1 MSLPALQW
9 RKLPV
14 VTISSAISSSDYLR
28 TINNMLTGSTYFDGS
43 ARTVGSG
50 SAWSSSIA
58 YTTGSNVEAVLCY
71 PPFRTQLSQS
81 VLIVTKA
88 TSGAASGGTPT
99 LSTNEPGYVLGAI
112 YVGLSKNSG
121 NFTNWTGSTPMG
133 ISSSFSGYMGMQA
146 VAMHTFT
153 TGKITIYESKEALIL
168 NIGNS
173 SIPPTVNYVVLC
185 GALYDPQQTTTSVEA
200 ELDNRLYGILKS
212 HRTTGPEALFLN
224 SNGGFL
230 DHSTSTSNP
239 KHVMFTPQQSV
250 LKTMNCTKFV
260 SGNFVSSGFI
270 SNTGKLV
277 KIPLYFVD
285 ATTYNFQGTLR
296 DVYAIRASANNLIFR
311 DGSSNIV
318 GFTISNT
325 DTTANDAILLSYT

>member
-71 PPFRTQLSQS
+71 PPLTTQLSQS
-81 VLIVTKA
+81 VLITTKA
-88 TSGAASGGTPT
+88 TSGAASGGSPT
-99 LSTNEPGYVLGAI
+99 LTTQEPSFVAGGIA
-112 YVGLSKNSG
+112 VGLSKNSG

-133 ISSSFSGYMGMQA
+133 ISSSFSGYVNIYA
-146 VAMHTFT
+146 AAMFNLSTS
-153 TGKITIYESKEALIL
+153 KITIYESKEALIL

-173 SIPPTVNYVVLC
+173 STPTVNFFVMC
-185 GALYDPQQTTTSVEA
+185 GALYDPQQTTISVDA
-200 ELDNRLYGILKS
+200 ELDNRLYAILKS
-212 HRTTGPEALFLN
+212 NYLTGPGATFLSNTTDLF
-224 SNGGFL
+224 
-230 DHSTSTSNP
+230 DHGTTSGSPRHT
-239 KHVMFTPQQSV
+239 MFTPQQSV
-250 LKTMNCTKFV
+250 LKTLFCTKFT
-260 SGNFVSSGFI
+260 SSTFVFSGFI

-277 KIPLYFVD
+277 KLPLYFVD
-285 ATTYNFQGTLR
+285 SNSVFQGTLR
-296 DVYAIRASANNLIFR
+296 DIYVIRSSANNLIFR

-318 GFTISNT
+318 GFTISRS
-325 DTTANDAILLSYT
+325 DTAANDAILLSYT

>member
-28 TINNMLTGSTYFDGS
+28 TINDMLTGSTYFDGS

-58 YTTGSNVEAVLCY
+58 FTTGSNVEAVLCY

-99 LSTNEPGYVLGAI
+99 MATNDASLIAGGLQ
-112 YVGLSKNSG
+112 VGLSKNSG

-133 ISSSFSGYMGMQA
+133 ISSSFTGYTQMTA
-146 VAMHTFT
+146 VALYTYASN
-153 TGKITIYESKEALIL
+153 KITIYESKEALIL

-173 SIPPTVNYVVLC
+173 STPTINYFVMC
-185 GALYDPQQTTTSVEA
+185 GALYDPQQTTTSVDA
-200 ELDNRLYGILKS
+200 ELDNRLYGILRGIYNS
-212 HRTTGPEALFLN
+212 SIGPSFL
-224 SNGGFL
+224 SNASDFI
-230 DHSTSTSNP
+230 DHNTSTSLC
-239 KHVMFTPQQSV
+239 KHVMFTPQQST
-250 LKTMNCTKFV
+250 LKTILCTKFNA
-260 SGNFVSSGFI
+260 SNFNNAGFI

-277 KIPLYFVD
+277 KLPLYFVD
-285 ATTYNFQGTLR
+285 STTGNFQGTLR

-318 GFTISNT
+318 GFTISRI

>member
-71 PPFRTQLSQS
+71 PPLTTQLSQS
-81 VLIVTKA
+81 VLITTKA

-99 LSTNEPGYVLGAI
+99 MITNEGSFIAGGFA
-112 YVGLSKNSG
+112 VGLSKNSG

-133 ISSSFSGYMGMQA
+133 ISSSFTGYVHMTA
-146 VAMHTFT
+146 IALYTYASN
-153 TGKITIYESKEALIL
+153 KITIYESKEALIL

-173 SIPPTVNYVVLC
+173 STPTLNYFVMC
-185 GALYDPQQTTTSVEA
+185 GALYDPQQTTTSVDA
-200 ELDNRLYGILKS
+200 ELDNRLYGILRGIYNS
-212 HRTTGPEALFLN
+212 GIGASFL
-224 SNGGFL
+224 SNNGDFI
-230 DHSTSTSNP
+230 DHNTSVSLC
-239 KHVMFTPQQSV
+239 KHVMFTPQQST
-250 LKTMNCTKFV
+250 LKTMYCTKF
-260 SGNFVSSGFI
+260 NASSFSSAGLV

-277 KIPLYFVD
+277 KLPLYFVEI
-285 ATTYNFQGTLR
+285 TTGNFQSTMR
-296 DVYAIRASANNLIFR
+296 DIYAIRASANNLIFR

-318 GFTISNT
+318 GFTISRL
-325 DTTANDAILLSYT
+325 DTSANDAILLSYT

>member
-71 PPFRTQLSQS
+71 PPLTTQLSQS
-81 VLIVTKA
+81 VLIITKA

-99 LSTNEPGYVLGAI
+99 LATSEAAFLLGSI

-133 ISSSFSGYMGMQA
+133 ISSSFSGYMNMLA
-146 VAMHTFT
+146 VATHTFT

-173 SIPPTVNYVVLC
+173 STPTVNYVVLC

-212 HRTTGPEALFLN
+212 HRTTGPETTFLT
-224 SNGGFL
+224 SNGNFL
-230 DHSTSTSNP
+230 DHYVSTTSA

-250 LKTMNCTKFV
+250 LKTMYCTKFT
-260 SGNFVSSGFI
+260 STNFVSSGFI

-285 ATTYNFQGTLR
+285 LTTGNFQGTLR

-325 DTTANDAILLSYT
+325 ETSANDAILLSYT

>member
-28 TINNMLTGSTYFDGS
+28 TISDMLTGSTYFDGS

-133 ISSSFSGYMGMQA
+133 ISSSFTGYMHITTK
-146 VAMHTFT
+146 VVSTFT
-153 TGKITIYESKEALIL
+153 SNKITIYESKEALIL
-168 NIGNS
+168 NIGES
-173 SIPPTVNYVVLC
+173 STPTVNYFVMC
-185 GALYDPQQTTTSVEA
+185 GALYDPQQTTTSVDA
-200 ELDNRLYGILKS
+200 ELDNRLYGIL
-212 HRTTGPEALFLN
+212 RGFTTSGIN
-224 SNGGFL
+224 TGFL
-230 DHSTSTSNP
+230 SVSGDFFDHSVSSTFA
-239 KHVMFTPQQSV
+239 KHVIFTPQQSV
-250 LKTMNCTKFV
+250 LKTMFCTKFV
-260 SGNFVSSGFI
+260 LGNFNSSGFI

-285 ATTYNFQGTLR
+285 VTNSNFQGTMR
-296 DVYAIRASANNLIFR
+296 DIYAIRASANNLIFR
-311 DGSSNIV
+311 DGSTNII
-318 GFTISNT
+318 GFTISRS

>member
-71 PPFRTQLSQS
+71 PPLTTQLSQS
-81 VLIVTKA
+81 VLITTKA
-88 TSGAASGGTPT
+88 TSGAASGGAPT
-99 LSTNEPGYVLGAI
+99 MTTSEPSLVAGSLS
-112 YVGLSKNSG
+112 VGLSKNSG

-133 ISSSFSGYMGMQA
+133 ISSSFTGY
-146 VAMHTFT
+146 VNIYINTLHTLST
-153 TGKITIYESKEALIL
+153 SKITIYESKEALIL

-173 SIPPTVNYVVLC
+173 STPTINFFVMC
-185 GALYDPQQTTTSVEA
+185 GALYDPQQTTTSVDA

-212 HRTTGPEALFLN
+212 GYTTGPGA
-224 SNGGFL
+224 GFL
-230 DHSTSTSNP
+230 TSTSDFFDQNSRTYDP
-239 KHVMFTPQQSV
+239 RHVMFTPQQSV
-250 LKTMNCTKFV
+250 LKTMYCTKFSSNLV
-260 SGNFVSSGFI
+260 PSGFL

-277 KIPLYFVD
+277 KLPLYFVD
-285 ATTYNFQGTLR
+285 VTNSNFQGTMR

-318 GFTISNT
+318 GFTISSN
-325 DTTANDAILLSYT
+325 DTAANHAILLSYT

>member
-28 TINNMLTGSTYFDGS
+28 TISDMLTGSTYFDGS

-81 VLIVTKA
+81 VLITTKA

-99 LSTNEPGYVLGAI
+99 MITNEGSFIAGGFA
-112 YVGLSKNSG
+112 VGLSKNSG

-133 ISSSFSGYMGMQA
+133 ISSSFTGYTQMTA
-146 VAMHTFT
+146 IALYTYASN
-153 TGKITIYESKEALIL
+153 KITIYESKEALIL

-173 SIPPTVNYVVLC
+173 STPTINFGVLC

-200 ELDNRLYGILKS
+200 ELDNRLYGILRV
-212 HRTTGPEALFLN
+212 HRITGPETNFLT
-224 SNGGFL
+224 SNGSFL
-230 DHSTSTSNP
+230 DHSTSTNNSR
-239 KHVMFTPQQSV
+239 HVIFTPQQSV
-250 LKTMNCTKFV
+250 LKTMYCTKFV
-260 SGNFVSSGFI
+260 LGNFNSSGFI

-285 ATTYNFQGTLR
+285 ATTGNFQGTLR

-318 GFTISNT
+318 GFTISRI